1 MNKIKIS
8 NEQERI
14 KIEFDFDNI
23 QVAREYFQDE
33 ECIKDIA
40 DALDYENEIDED
52 EKSKQV
58 NELAEILKGFMEN
71 SPRLFNDAL
80 AKAIKDNEP
89 VLLDVVVDSE
99 EALPMLPPGAGINEM
114 IGEYKLEKDV
124 I

>member
-23 QVAREYFQDE
+23 QVAREYFKDE
-33 ECIKDIA
+33 ECIEDIVE
-40 DALDYENEIDED
+40 ALGYEQETDED

-58 NELAEILKGFMEN
+58 DELAETLKGFMEY

-80 AKAIKDNEP
+80 AKAIT
-89 VLLDVVVDSE
+89 
-99 EALPMLPPGAGINEM
+99 EA
-114 IGEYKLEKDV
+114 EYKGDE
-124 I
+124 

>member
-58 NELAEILKGFMEN
+58 DELAETLKGFMEN

-80 AKAIKDNEP
+80 AKAIT
-89 VLLDVVVDSE
+89 
-99 EALPMLPPGAGINEM
+99 EA
-114 IGEYKLEKDV
+114 EYKGDK
-124 I
+124 

>member
-1 MNKIKIS
+1 MNKINIS

-23 QVAREYFQDE
+23 QFAREYFQDE

-58 NELAEILKGFMEN
+58 DELAETLKGFMEK

-80 AKAIKDNEP
+80 AKAIT
-89 VLLDVVVDSE
+89 
-99 EALPMLPPGAGINEM
+99 EA
-114 IGEYKLEKDV
+114 EYKGGK
-124 I
+124 

>member
-40 DALDYENEIDED
+40 DALDYENEVDEA

-58 NELAEILKGFMEN
+58 DELAETLKGFMES

-80 AKAIKDNEP
+80 AKAIT
-89 VLLDVVVDSE
+89 
-99 EALPMLPPGAGINEM
+99 EA
-114 IGEYKLEKDV
+114 EYKGGK
-124 I
+124 